1 MNNYLIT
8 FISFIIFTILFCIFI
23 EFSIG
28 SISYR
33 LNSSN
38 EYTFQIKSLLNYL
51 VHPLYNSF
59 LWNPSLLIY
68 NYPFM
73 LFVFMM
79 ITFNLFL

>member
-1 MNNYLIT
+1 MKYYLIF
-8 FISFIIFTILFCIFI
+8 FIVFTIIFSIYI
-23 EFSIG
+23 ELSIG
-28 SISYR
+28 SISIR

-38 EYTFQIKSLLNYL
+38 KYTFQIGSLLNYL